1 MPGTITTDFTTVN
14 NADAITSWTFT
25 PAWSTT
31 PVADTDMW
39 VQGTACVAGRVSA
52 LIAWAVAPN
61 YTAGV
66 DLTTGPHIFIW
77 AKCITWPSAATRV
90 SGGLRIGVT
99 SDTTPTL
106 TTNNISNGKTWYVDG
121 SDFGST
127 EGWTCYVVDPLSQP
141 DIVNGTY
148 AITTSH
154 CFGTGF
160 DITGTVGAGS
170 FKPHNCAVDLVKFGT
185 GLTINNGTS
194 SAPVGFIDIYTADS
208 NSSNAY
214 GVLTSVNGVYF
225 GAGKMNFGT
234 TGQSAVTYFQDEG
247 QILIY
252 QPFLVS
258 NSFYEIKLAGAAS
271 FNTTFQ
277 LGKYVNSV
285 VSGGCTVS
293 GTADVGIGAPGSA
306 PSGSATTGTNL
317 GIGSYQYQVTFVTSL
332 GETSGAESSAITTTS
347 GNQAISLTSIP
358 TYSST
363 SRVIAR
369 NLYRTKVGGAAGT
382 EQFVTTIG
390 DNTTTTFTDALPDSL
405 LGRAVPAGDTTVSS
419 AWTLTASA
427 SNTVT
432 NLYGCTLVNMRRG
445 AINSSGVM
453 RSCVISGSG
462 ALSTNGATLDN
473 CTFSDALTQPPIA
486 ANWSLKIA
494 SSTEMSSVTNCN
506 IINCNKGIRLAG
518 AGTYTFSNIKFSSNV
533 YDVENAV
540 SVCDYYS
547 ELNVDGKTSMLS
559 GSIVGVAQS
568 FTGNGNKIMVG
579 QFYLKKTGAPTGTAT
594 AKIYAHSGTFGTS
607 SIPTGAALATS
618 QTVDVSTLL
627 TAYQLIS
634 FRFLGTNN
642 ITLTNGTNYVMS
654 VEFSGGSA
662 GNTVDVGTDTS
673 GTYATGNGST
683 LTGSTWTATSYL
695 DVPFYVFTPI
705 ASDNYNETNQDTTQS
720 MRSASVVGVGQ
731 SFVGNGGVLTSA
743 QFYLKKTGSPTGTAV
758 AKVYAHSGTFGTSSI
773 PTGAALATSG
783 TIDVSTLTTSYA
795 LTSFKFTGTNNI
807 TLTNATDYVVTVEYS
822 GGSSGNTV
830 DVGIDSSAP
839 THGGNES
846 TLTGSTWTAA
856 SGIDAVFFVFTDG
869 EITINVTNGGSTP
882 TYINN
887 IGCSTTVNNAVTL
900 KVVVKDILG
909 SPIQNARVAIY
920 ASSDINQSDYI
931 VNALTDATGTVSS
944 SYAYI
949 FDLPIDIRVRH
960 SSTGTTRYF
969 NNDSSGTIISTGFST
984 TITLIKDTIASP

>member
-25 PAWSTT
+25 PTWSTAA
-31 PVADTDMW
+31 VADADMW
-39 VQGTACVAGRVSA
+39 VQGAACVAGRVSA
-52 LIAWAVAPN
+52 LIGWGIAPN
-61 YTAGV
+61 YTAGT
-66 DLTTGPHIFIW
+66 DLTTGSHIFIW

-106 TTNNISNGKTWYVDG
+106 TTNNITNGKTWYVDG

-127 EGWTCYVVDPLSQP
+127 EGWICYVVDPLSTA
-141 DIVNGTY
+141 DVLNGTY

-154 CFGTGF
+154 CFGIGF

-170 FKPHNCAVDLVKFGT
+170 FKPHNCAIDLVKFGT

-194 SAPVGFIDIYTADS
+194 SAPVGFIDIYTANS

-214 GVLTSVNGVYF
+214 GVLTSSSGVYF
-225 GAGKMNFGT
+225 GGGKMNFGT
-234 TGQSAVTYFQDEG
+234 TGQTAVTYFQDVG

-252 QPFLVS
+252 NPFLVS
-258 NSFYEIKLAGAAS
+258 NSFYELKMAGAAS
-271 FNTTFQ
+271 FATTFQ
-277 LGKYVNSV
+277 LGKYVGSV
-285 VSGGCTVS
+285 VSGGCTIS
-293 GTADVGIGAPGSA
+293 GTADVGIGAPASA
-306 PSGSATTGTNL
+306 PSGAAATGTNL
-317 GIGSYQYQVTFVTSL
+317 GIGSYRYQVTFVTSL
-332 GETSGAESSAITTTS
+332 GETSGVETSAITTTS
-347 GNQAISLTSIP
+347 GNQSISLTSIP

-369 NLYRTKVGGAAGT
+369 NIYRTAVGGAVGS
-382 EQFVTTIG
+382 EKFVTTIG
-390 DNTTTTFTDALPDSL
+390 DNTTTTFTDSLPDSF
-405 LGRAVPAGDTTVSS
+405 LGRAVPVSDTTVSS
-419 AWTLTASA
+419 AWTLTANA
-427 SNTVT
+427 SNTTT
-432 NLYGCTLVNMRRG
+432 NLYGCTLGNMRRG
-445 AINSSGVM
+445 SLNSSGVM
-453 RSCVISGSG
+453 RSCVVSGSG
-462 ALSTNGATLDN
+462 ALTTGGATLDS

-486 ANWSLKIA
+486 ANWALKIA
-494 SSTEMSSVTNCN
+494 SSSEMTSVTNSN
-506 IINCNKGIRLAG
+506 IINCNKGIRLGG

-533 YDVENAV
+533 TDVENAV

-579 QFYLKKTGAPTGTAT
+579 NFFLKKTGAPTGTAT

-642 ITLTNGTNYVMS
+642 ITLTNATNYVMS
-654 VEFSGGSA
+654 IEFSGGSA

-673 GTYATGNGST
+673 GAYASGNGAT

-695 DVPFYVFTPI
+695 DVPFYVVTPI
-705 ASDNYNETNQDTTQS
+705 TSSQYEETNQDTTQS
-720 MRSASVVGVGQ
+720 MYSGSVVGTAQ

-758 AKVYAHSGTFGTSSI
+758 AKVYAHSGTYGTSSV
-773 PTGAALATSG
+773 PTGAALATSN
-783 TIDVSTLTTSYA
+783 TVDVSTLTTSYA
-795 LTSFKFTGTNNI
+795 LTSFKFTGTGNI
-807 TLTNATDYVVTVEYS
+807 TLTNTTDYVVSVEYS
-822 GGSSGNTV
+822 SGSVGNTV
-830 DVGIDSSAP
+830 DVGIDSSSP
-839 THGGNES
+839 THGGNEA
-846 TLTGSTWTAA
+846 TLTGSTWTAN
-856 SGIDAVFFVFTDG
+856 SGVDTIFFLFTDG

-887 IGCSTTVNNAVTL
+887 LGCSTTVNNAVTL
-900 KVVVKDILG
+900 KVKVVDALG
-909 SPIQNARVAIY
+909 VAIQNARVAIF
-920 ASSDINQSDYI
+920 ASSDITQADDI
-931 VNALTDATGTVSS
+931 INALTDVTGTVSS
-944 SYAYI
+944 SYAYTT
-949 FDLPIDIRVRH
+949 DLPIDIRVRY
-960 SSTGTTRYF
+960 STSGSTRYF
-969 NNDSSGTIISTGFST
+969 NNDSSGTITSTGFST
-984 TITLIKDTIASP
+984 TVTMIKDTIASP